1 MQKTAQTPHILR
13 ALGFTLKRELIRR
26 KFGFTLIELL
36 IVIAILG
43 ILAAAVLV
51 AVNPA
56 KRQRQA
62 RDAARKSDI
71 GQMATALQAY
81 YTTPGGGYFPAGSGC
96 GVAVGGFTT
105 LIGSGDLKQVPTGPT
120 GDGYCYVTAGS
131 ATEASVY
138 ATLEDPTSGSGTRLF
153 CWQST
158 SGKAKEVTQGS
169 CTP

>member
-1 MQKTAQTPHILR
+1 MIIPAQK
-13 ALGFTLKRELIRR
+13 KNV
-26 KFGFTLIELL
+26 FGFTLIELL

-62 RDAARKSDI
+62 RDSARKNDV
-71 GQMATALQAY
+71 GQMATAVQAY
-81 YTTPGGGYFPAGSGC
+81 FTTPGQGTYPAGLT
-96 GVAVGGFTT
+96 ALTA
-105 LIGSGDLKQVPTGPT
+105 SGDLKQIPTDPTGGAYSYT
-120 GDGYCYVTAGS
+120 LNA
-131 ATEASVY
+131 ASSESGIYIV
-138 ATLEDPTSGSGTRLF
+138 LEDPTGASGSAW

-158 SGKAKEVTQGS
+158 TGKAREVIADTA

>member
-1 MQKTAQTPHILR
+1 MIVTA
-13 ALGFTLKRELIRR
+13 R
-26 KFGFTLIELL
+26 KKLFSSTVRKEARLFRGFTLIELL

-51 AVNPA
+51 AVNPG

-71 GQMATALQAY
+71 GQLATALQAY
-81 YTTPGGGYFPAGSGC
+81 YTTPGQGNFPTTGSGC
-96 GVAVGGFTT
+96 GTAVGGFTT
-105 LIGSGDLKQVPTGPT
+105 LTGSGDVKQVPNGPT
-120 GDGYCYVTAGS
+120 ADGYCYNTSGS

-138 ATLEDPTSGSGTRLF
+138 ATLEDPTSGTGTFLF

-158 SGKAKEVTQGS
+158 TGKAKEITQGS